1 MLFRSAHF
9 EGIGL
14 SEMVKAL
21 RAELIDAQ
29 SDPAS
34 KELWLE
40 TGPVELQLTVA
51 VTKTR
56 NAKGGIKFWVVDAGG
71 GYERSGAATHS
82 FKIALN
88 PIDPKTGKS
97 AKVAYE
103 DSQPASDQ

>member
-1 MLFRSAHF
+1 MDGLLPSWFVA
-9 EGIGL
+9 EGDTSLADRKDG
-14 SEMVKAL
+14 
-21 RAELIDAQ
+21 
-29 SDPAS
+29 
-34 KELWLE
+34 
-40 TGPVELQLTVA
+40 
-51 VTKTR
+51 
-56 NAKGGIKFWVVDAGG
+56 GG